1 MWLFQVF
8 DQVLPFDLIL
18 KFKFQSQS
26 LPLKEKVFA
35 LFYDEGH
42 KLLEQQDP
50 MCAHYYSEFQSFEKH
65 LEDVDKLADLIV
77 RWNKLDYWKSV
88 FKYVLLT

>member
-1 MWLFQVF
+1 
-8 DQVLPFDLIL
+8 
-18 KFKFQSQS
+18 
-26 LPLKEKVFA
+26 VFA

-88 FKYVLLT
+88 FKYALLI